1 MVCQFYQPLGLK
13 ENFKMKY
20 LILFLLFLTSCMD
33 SKFKKSSSLDSLRVL
48 TIKADQPEVAP
59 GTTVI
64 LTPFVSD
71 INETASLTYSA
82 SGCIDPGVS
91 LGADPECS
99 ASSVIVSN
107 QTITTLNS
115 SSLFTG
121 DANTISV
128 TIPATD
134 TIFAGKSSIDQFNGV
149 SYLFTYR
156 LSNSSGQTV
165 KSFKRIVVSTKTTK
179 NANPSGNSILGNG
192 SVLSAYPFG
201 FSGKLSLSVNSSSL
215 ESYQFQDS
223 NSAFTSYSEN
233 LLTSWHYTDGTS
245 KFLRTVDS
253 DEVQFDAL
261 ASSLSSRKSLLIA
274 IIRDKRGGVQTI
286 RLQGP

>member
-1 MVCQFYQPLGLK
+1 
-13 ENFKMKY
+13 MKY
-20 LILFLLFLTSCMD
+20 LILFLLFLTACTD
-33 SKFKKSSSLDSLRVL
+33 SKFKKSSTLDSLRVL
-48 TIKADQPEVAP
+48 TIKADQPEVAA
-59 GTTVI
+59 GTTVV

-71 INETASLTYSA
+71 INETTSLTYSA

-91 LGADPECS
+91 LGAEPECDS
-99 ASSVIVSN
+99 SSVIATN

-115 SSLFTG
+115 ASLFTG

-128 TIPATD
+128 TIPATSV
-134 TIFAGKSSIDQFNGV
+134 IFAGKSSIDQFNGV

-156 LSNSSGQTV
+156 LTNSSGQTV
-165 KSFKRIVVSTKTTK
+165 RSFKRIVVSTKSTK
-179 NANPSGNSILGNG
+179 NTNPSGNSILGNG
-192 SVLSAYPFG
+192 TALTSYPFG
-201 FSGKLSLSVNSSSL
+201 FSGKLSLSVNNASL

-223 NSAFTSYSEN
+223 NSVLTSFNES
-233 LLTSWHYTDGTS
+233 LLTSWHYTDGSS

-261 ASSLSSRKSLLIA
+261 ASSLSNRKSLLIA